1 MEDKDSLL
9 ENAYAERLAKW
20 QPEMTVL
27 DNLCRSCGL
36 VEEIKWRV
44 PCFTHEGKNVAIVNA
59 FSDACVLSFFKGVLL
74 DDPMGLLEKPGP
86 NTRSA
91 RIIRFTSTTR
101 IEACKPEI
109 IRLLKQA
116 IDIET
121 QGVKVDFA
129 KDRDMD
135 RPTELTVIFERD
147 PLFEA
152 AFDQL
157 TPGRQRGYLIHFTG
171 AKQSATRTN
180 RIQKARDRIL
190 LGKGL
195 NDYP

>member
-1 MEDKDSLL
+1 EI
-9 ENAYAERLAKW
+9 
-20 QPEMTVL
+20 
-27 DNLCRSCGL
+27 CRSCGL

-44 PCFTHEGKNVAIVNA
+44 PCFTHGGKNVAIVNG

-74 DDPMGLLEKPGP
+74 DDPLGLLEKPGP

-91 RIIRFTSTTR
+91 RIIRFTSTSR
-101 IEACKPEI
+101 IEACRPEI

-116 IDIET
+116 IENET
-121 QGVKVDFA
+121 KGLKVDFA

-135 RPTELTVIFERD
+135 RPSELTAIFERD

-190 LGKGL
+190 VGKGL

>member
-1 MEDKDSLL
+1 MSDQSYAARL
-9 ENAYAERLAKW
+9 ETWSAEMAI
-20 QPEMTVL
+20 L
-27 DNLCRSCGL
+27 DEICRSCGL

-44 PCFTHEGKNVAIVNA
+44 PCFTHGGKNVAIVNG

-91 RIIRFTSTTR
+91 RIIRFTSISR

-116 IDIET
+116 IENET
-121 QGVKVDFA
+121 KGLKVDFA

-135 RPTELTVIFERD
+135 RPSELTAIFERD

-152 AFDQL
+152 AFDEL

-180 RIQKARDRIL
+180 RIQKVRDRIL

>member
-1 MEDKDSLL
+1 
-9 ENAYAERLAKW
+9 
-20 QPEMTVL
+20 
-27 DNLCRSCGL
+27 
-36 VEEIKWRV
+36 
-44 PCFTHEGKNVAIVNA
+44 
-59 FSDACVLSFFKGVLL
+59 
-74 DDPMGLLEKPGP
+74 
-86 NTRSA
+86 
-91 RIIRFTSTTR
+91 
-101 IEACKPEI
+101 
-109 IRLLKQA
+109 
-116 IDIET
+116 
-121 QGVKVDFA
+121 
-129 KDRDMD
+129 MD